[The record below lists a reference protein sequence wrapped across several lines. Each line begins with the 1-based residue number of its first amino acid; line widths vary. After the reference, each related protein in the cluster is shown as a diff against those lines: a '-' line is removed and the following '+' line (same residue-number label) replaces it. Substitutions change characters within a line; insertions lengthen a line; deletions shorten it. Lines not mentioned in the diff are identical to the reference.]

1 MARSLL
7 VAGLG
12 QHCFNLREVVLS
24 QFDGPELLDDGA
36 ILFADLMKGAGV
48 SINVLLLLID
58 DAERV
63 S

>member
-1 MARSLL
+1 MA
-7 VAGLG
+7 VLG
-12 QHCFNLREVVLS
+12 QHWFNLTEVVLS
-24 QFDGPELLDDGA
+24 QFYGPELLDDGA

-48 SINVLLLLID
+48 PINVLDLLID